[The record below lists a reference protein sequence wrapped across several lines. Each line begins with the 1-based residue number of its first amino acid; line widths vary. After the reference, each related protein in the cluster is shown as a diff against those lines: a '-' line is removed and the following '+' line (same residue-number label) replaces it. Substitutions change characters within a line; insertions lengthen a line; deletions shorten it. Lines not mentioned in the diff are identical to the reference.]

1 MQHIFKV
8 EGMTCGHC
16 ERAVQQALQAVDA
29 QAQVSIDR
37 ANQQVRVTSQS
48 DATSLAA
55 AIREEGY
62 QVSESL

>member
-1 MQHIFKV
+1 MEHQFKV

-37 ANQQVRVTSQS
+37 ANQKVTVVSQS
-48 DATSLAA
+48 DAASLMA
-55 AIREEGY
+55 AIQEEGY
-62 QVSESL
+62 TVSAQ